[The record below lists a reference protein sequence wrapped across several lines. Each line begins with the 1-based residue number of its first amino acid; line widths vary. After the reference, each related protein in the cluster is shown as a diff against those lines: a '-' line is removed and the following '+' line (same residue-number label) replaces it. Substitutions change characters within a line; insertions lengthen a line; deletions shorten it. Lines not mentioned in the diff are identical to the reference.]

1 MFALHPDFETTS
13 TPLMS
18 LTLCA
23 ARLQLDGRYPWLVLI
38 PRREGAREVE
48 DLPVADQTVLM
59 SEIVRAGLAV
69 RAIGEALGRPVAK
82 LNIGLLGNVTPQL
95 HAHIVGRRE
104 DDAAWP
110 APVWAHGAPTAYGP
124 DALAAATAAAIAA
137 LRSRAA

>member
-69 RAIGEALGRPVAK
+69 RAIGEALGRPVA
-82 LNIGLLGNVTPQL
+82 
-95 HAHIVGRRE
+95 
-104 DDAAWP
+104 
-110 APVWAHGAPTAYGP
+110 
-124 DALAAATAAAIAA
+124 
-137 LRSRAA
+137 